1 MNLENFHK
9 YLENPSLLYQ
19 ISYQELKSLVLQ
31 YPYSPNLRYLL
42 LIKSIQEKHKDQ
54 ERNLSMAAISVPDR
68 RKLWQLVKE
77 FARTAEQQEHY
88 QLAEDFLELKD
99 LSTLSFQLAVDT
111 DASEQEHAPR
121 AQFMTAS
128 PDESESEAE
137 TPLAIPLDFT
147 PVQGE
152 ESAFSDDLS
161 DGGAATMPAQADFVF
176 EFGYDAGSPGILEE
190 AEMSE
195 NEPFMPEAEADLA
208 EAMPEAEA
216 QQEKEDVEAGCERA
230 IPGPA
235 IEQAEESGG
244 QMDAKEAEPMPIP
257 KSSFRS
263 WQHSTRL
270 GLHPLDPHQLVAAR
284 RHKKEPAAPVAENS
298 QDQESG
304 EAQHLAE
311 KSVLS
316 DTGIASETLA
326 RVLELQRH
334 YPKAIAMYE
343 QLILQNPEKKAFFAA
358 KIEELK
364 SKM

>member
-1 MNLENFHK
+1 M
-9 YLENPSLLYQ
+9 
-19 ISYQELKSLVLQ
+19 
-31 YPYSPNLRYLL
+31 
-42 LIKSIQEKHKDQ
+42 
-54 ERNLSMAAISVPDR
+54 
-68 RKLWQLVKE
+68 VKE
-77 FARTAEQQEHY
+77 FARTTEQQEHY
-88 QLAEDFLELKD
+88 QLSEDFLELKD

-111 DASEQEHAPR
+111 DASEQELAPR

-147 PVQGE
+147 SSPGE

-161 DGGAATMPAQADFVF
+161 DGGAATVHAQPDFVF
-176 EFGYDAGSPGILEE
+176 EFGYDAGSPGISEE
-190 AEMSE
+190 AEMAE
-195 NEPFMPEAEADLA
+195 NEFSMPEAK
-208 EAMPEAEA
+208 A
-216 QQEKEDVEAGCERA
+216 QQEKEDVEADHEMA

-235 IEQAEESGG
+235 SEQAEEGSR

-257 KSSFRS
+257 KSSFSS

-270 GLHPLDPHQLVAAR
+270 GLHSLDPHQLVAAR

-298 QDQESG
+298 QDPESG

-311 KSVLS
+311 KSVRS
-316 DTGIASETLA
+316 DMGIASETLA

>member
-54 ERNLSMAAISVPDR
+54 DRNLSMAAIAVPDR

-77 FARTAEQQEHY
+77 FSRTAEQQEHY
-88 QLAEDFLELKD
+88 QLSEDFLELKD
-99 LSTLSFQLAVDT
+99 LSTLSFQLAEETDT
-111 DASEQEHAPR
+111 SEQELAPR
-121 AQFMTAS
+121 AQFMSAS
-128 PDESESEAE
+128 PDEAENEAE
-137 TPLAIPLDFT
+137 APLAFPLDFT
-147 PVQGE
+147 SSPGE
-152 ESAFSDDLS
+152 ESGFSDDLS
-161 DGGAATMPAQADFVF
+161 DGEASSVPAHADFVF
-176 EFGYDAGSPGILEE
+176 EFDNGAGSPEISLE
-190 AEMSE
+190 AEIAE
-195 NEPFMPEAEADLA
+195 NEPS
-208 EAMPEAEA
+208 MPEAEA
-216 QQEKEDVEAGCERA
+216 QREKEDFEAGHGMEV
-230 IPGPA
+230 PGPA
-235 IEQAEESGG
+235 SEQVEASSG

-284 RHKKEPAAPVAENS
+284 RHKKEPAETVAENS
-298 QDQESG
+298 QGHEAG

-311 KSVLS
+311 KSVRS
-316 DTGIASETLA
+316 DMGIASETLA

-334 YPKAIAMYE
+334 FHKAIAMYE